1 MKELSSPS
9 ELESVFGEETA
20 VLYKHSTQCPISAAA
35 HRQMDTLL
43 ERNPDAPLY
52 KVDVHS
58 AKGLSDT
65 IVERTGIEHQSPQL
79 ILLRSGSPTWTSA
92 RGEITADG
100 LAEQLESSRS

>member
-1 MKELSSPS
+1 MKELSNPS
-9 ELESVFGEETA
+9 ELDSVFAQETA

-58 AKGLSDT
+58 AKELSDT
-65 IVERTGIEHQSPQL
+65 IVEKTGIEHQSPQL
-79 ILLRSGSPTWTSA
+79 ILLRGGSATWTSS
-92 RGEITADG
+92 RGEITADA
-100 LAEQLESSRS
+100 LEEQLESSVS